1 MDYQLHISAI
11 RTTWRCSK
19 HEFMVY
25 ITETDSWWERGHQDY
40 VESKL
45 KEFFGEARFFDT
57 TRSKDGN
64 YEHVYLCGKKHRIN
78 IK

>member
-11 RTTWRCSK
+11 HTTWQCSK

-25 ITETDSWWERGHQDY
+25 ITETASWWERDHQDY

-45 KEFFGEARFFDT
+45 KEFFGKVRFFT
-57 TRSKDGN
+57 TMHSQDGT
-64 YEHVYLCGKKHRIN
+64 YKAVYLCGKKHHIN